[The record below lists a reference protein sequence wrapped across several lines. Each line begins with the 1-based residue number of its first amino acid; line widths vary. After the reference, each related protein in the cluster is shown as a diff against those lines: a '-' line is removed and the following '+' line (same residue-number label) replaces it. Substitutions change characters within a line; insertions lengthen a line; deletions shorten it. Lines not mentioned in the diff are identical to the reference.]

1 MKAVFDTNVLI
12 AAFITEGIC
21 AKILLRA
28 RKKQF
33 HLLISPFILRE
44 FEHTL
49 TKKINAAKNEVK
61 DALELI
67 SEAVEKTIY
76 PTTEVTKVCRDE
88 DDNNILS
95 CALDAEADYIV
106 TGDKDLLE
114 LKSYKGIRIITPRG
128 FELLF
133 DD

>member
-1 MKAVFDTNVLI
+1 MKVVFDTNILI

-21 AKILLRA
+21 AKLLLRA

-33 HLLISPFILRE
+33 HLLICPFILRE

-49 TKKINAAKNEVK
+49 AKKIKAGKDEVK

-67 SEAVEKTIY
+67 SEAAKETIH
-76 PTTEVTKVCRDE
+76 PTSEVTGVCRDA
-88 DDNNILS
+88 DDNNILA
-95 CALDAEADYIV
+95 CALAAEADYIV

-114 LKSYKGIRIITPRG
+114 LKSYRGIKIITPKG

-133 DD
+133 ED